1 MIIFELISTDETF
14 RLNSYNRHG
23 EHLIEIMLPDNKVLE
38 GKDLSKG
45 FRINIMGNIIDCSK
59 FTTRYDIISDTYKQ
73 AFFSDDDS
81 TETEDNKIP
90 YVVKRYKPRQP
101 DQEEIEETRALLIN
115 NSKASLQRVL
125 EKPFVSY
132 SHSNTK
138 GYYTVTLEKQNLMM
152 ARLLTY
158 NMEKQINP
166 NAIIKWNETN
176 KSCEIWTE
184 EEFLKF
190 IMEVKN
196 HVDPIISYQQSL
208 EERIRAC
215 KTMEELESIEF
226 EFSKFT
232 INEEVS

>member
-23 EHLIEIMLPDNKVLE
+23 EHLIEIMLPDNKVLD

-73 AFFSDDDS
+73 AFFSDDES

-90 YVVKRYKPRQP
+90 YLVKRYTPQQS
-101 DQEEIEETRALLIN
+101 DEDVEEVRDLAIS

-125 EKPFVSY
+125 DTPFVSY
-132 SHSNTK
+132 AHNNTK
-138 GYYTVTLEKQNLMM
+138 GYYTITLEKQNLMM
-152 ARLLTY
+152 ARLATY
-158 NMEKQINP
+158 NIEKQLNT

-208 EERIRAC
+208 EERIRNC
-215 KTMEELESIEF
+215 KTVEEIENIKF
-226 EFSKFT
+226 EFNKFVDK
-232 INEEVS
+232 EV